1 MSIRRRIGAP
11 VTWMLGPT
19 FTTQYLPAWRARRR
33 GTPYRPEQAWSAR
46 YAQVLRDSGLDDMAT
61 IARGANP
68 RLVRYHYNA
77 VENALLEHVLRHP
90 LPDAPSVLDIGVG
103 AGHWVDFYRAS
114 LGAADVLGVEISAP
128 VVEALQARYAD
139 TAEITVLEADITAEG
154 AAFDRC
160 FDVVNAVD
168 VLFHI
173 VDEERWLR
181 ALATIARHL
190 SPRGRLIV
198 TECVGLVSHDAG
210 FRRPDADRGDEGG
223 DGGSRHV
230 VTKRV
235 RSLRHWRQGARTA
248 GLELSDTVRLR
259 KRRSFS
265 TPANR
270 LMVFRPRP
278 RG

>member
-1 MSIRRRIGAP
+1 MSVRRRIGAP

-19 FTTQYLPAWRARRR
+19 FRTQYLPAWRARRR
-33 GTPYRPEQAWSAR
+33 RTPYHPEQAWSAC
-46 YAQVLRDSGLDDMAT
+46 YAQALGESGLDDMAT

-77 VENALLEHVLRHP
+77 VENALLEHVLGDP

-103 AGHWVDFYRAS
+103 AGHWVDFYRSA
-114 LGAADVLGVEISAP
+114 LGAREVVGLEISAP
-128 VVEALQARYAD
+128 AAEALQARYAD
-139 TAEITVLEADITAEG
+139 AAGVTILEADIAAEG
-154 AAFDRC
+154 AAFDRD

-173 VDEERWLR
+173 VDEGRWLR
-181 ALATIARHL
+181 ALETIARQL
-190 SPRGRLIV
+190 SPQGRLIV

-223 DGGSRHV
+223 AGAGRHV

-235 RSLRHWRQGARTA
+235 RSLRRWRQGARAA

-270 LMVFRPRP
+270 LMVFRPRS
-278 RG
+278 RS